1 MQKSFIR
8 EKKIY
13 CGSSYREVDI
23 FPYTENK
30 RKTVKNKRKK
40 HKFETAPKQ
49 KRLNDKNSERYLIQI
64 GNLNFGNDPEA
75 IHLTL
80 TYNNKNIP
88 STLSE
93 AEKEVR
99 NFIRRVRYR
108 RKQKGVAELKYIL
121 VTSYRFKN
129 DVDEEAGEK
138 PVRIHHHL
146 LMNGGLKRDEV
157 EAMWTKKRINW
168 NKYEADEK
176 YRHSVYENSLGFVNA
191 DRLQANES
199 GITALCKYFVKQA
212 RSKGKRIRKWNSST
226 NLQKP
231 TSSTNDSKY
240 RRRQLE
246 KLARERPGREYWEKK
261 YPGWTLTDLDNGV
274 SYKFNE
280 FTGWAIYLKLRKKE

>member
-40 HKFETAPKQ
+40 YNVETAPKQ

-64 GNLNFGNDPEA
+64 GNLNFGNDIGA
-75 IHLTL
+75 IHLVL
-80 TYNNKNIP
+80 TYNDYNLPK
-88 STLSE
+88 TVAE
-93 AEKEVR
+93 AERNIK
-99 NFIRRVRYR
+99 NFIKRLRYYR
-108 RKQKGVAELKYIL
+108 RKKGLPELKYIY
-121 VTSYRFKN
+121 VTSYRFEK
-129 DVDEEAGEK
+129 DVNVELGEE
-138 PVRIHHHL
+138 PVRIHHHIII
-146 LMNGGLKRDEV
+146 NGGVDRDRV
-157 EAMWTKKRINW
+157 EAMWTRKRINW
-168 NKYEADEK
+168 EKYESDVEYREKVYAD
-176 YRHSVYENSLGFVNA
+176 SLGFANA
-191 DRLQANES
+191 DRIQKKN
-199 GITALCKYFVKQA
+199 GNITALCKYLVNQA
-212 RSKGKRIRKWNSST
+212 MSKDKRVRTWKSST
-226 NLQKP
+226 NLEKP

-246 KLARERPGREYWEKK
+246 RIVKERPGRDYWEKK